1 MLGSRN
7 GSTVQ
12 KIHNRGGGLSGDGR
26 NLAGPDKEV
35 SRKMKS
41 WWSHN
46 WPSAAVFIAVVAIWE
61 IAVDLLN
68 LSSFVIAKPSEFIA
82 EMWTSRELL
91 TEAAWV
97 TTEEILYGFLISIV
111 VGIAIAVALA
121 RFQWLERALYP
132 LIVLFQVV
140 PKVAL
145 APIFILWFGYGLA
158 PKIVLI
164 VVIAF
169 FPITL
174 NMLVGLKSIDKELLL
189 LMRSVGASKNQVCT
203 QIQIPTSLPY
213 LFAGLRIAITFAV
226 IGAVVAE
233 FAGAQDGL
241 GYLIQ
246 FASTQLDT
254 PLMFAALILVS
265 LLGLVFYYAMS
276 LAEYLLVRK
285 FPHIALQSTN

>member
-1 MLGSRN
+1 M
-7 GSTVQ
+7 
-12 KIHNRGGGLSGDGR
+12 
-26 NLAGPDKEV
+26 
-35 SRKMKS
+35 
-41 WWSHN
+41 
-46 WPSAAVFIAVVAIWE
+46 
-61 IAVDLLN
+61 N
-68 LSSFVIAKPSEFIA
+68 LSSFVIAKPSEFMQ
-82 EMWTSRELL
+82 EMWISREMLL
-91 TEAAWV
+91 DATWV
-97 TTEEILYGFLISIV
+97 TTEEILQGFLFSIV
-111 VGIAIAVALA
+111 VGMVLALALA
-121 RFQWLERALYP
+121 RFHWVERALYP

-158 PKIVLI
+158 PKIILI

-174 NMLVGLKSIDKELLL
+174 NMLVGLKAIDKELLL
-189 LMRSVGASKNQVCT
+189 LMRSIGATRNQVLT

-213 LFAGLRIAITFAV
+213 LFAGLRIAITLAV

-233 FAGAQDGL
+233 FAGAQNGL

-265 LLGLVFYYAMS
+265 LLGLVLYYAMS
-276 LAEYLLVRK
+276 LAEYLLARK
-285 FPHIALQSTN
+285 YPHITLQATN

>member
-1 MLGSRN
+1 MPENQN
-7 GSTVQ
+7 GQTAQLHSGGDVQ
-12 KIHNRGGGLSGDGR
+12 SGDGR
-26 NLAGPDKEV
+26 KLTMPEKEAGQKV
-35 SRKMKS
+35 KLWLNRN
-41 WWSHN
+41 WS
-46 WPSAAVFIAVVAIWE
+46 SVAVFVAVVAIWE
-61 IAVDLLN
+61 IVVDLLN

-82 EMWTSRELL
+82 EMWISRELL
-91 TEAAWV
+91 AEAAWV
-97 TTEEILYGFLISIV
+97 TSEEILYGFLISIV

-121 RFQWLERALYP
+121 RFGWLERALYP

-233 FAGAQDGL
+233 FAGAQAGL

-265 LLGLVFYYAMS
+265 LLGLLFYYAMS